1 MKRYLLLLTAFL
13 LQQLAFG
20 QLIERNFFGDLEY
33 HSRNGEYKATLEKNV
48 FNDLVFSD
56 NMHNKIT
63 FEEKYLH
70 WEYGDLLKN
79 EREEH
84 MFLMDLVRQ
93 YRRESHYKA
102 TYEIDIFNNLVIEYN
117 RSYKLEVGEDI
128 FGNITHEESINGHRI
143 AITREKDGGLI
154 YESNSQ
160 KASLQKDIFDRW
172 IYEDSREN
180 KLVFTNTSWANMERK
195 YGNHERIFQH
205 FMDELLFI
213 ENNPSPRI
221 RRSRD
226 H

>member
-48 FNDLVFSD
+48 FNDLMFSD
-56 NMHNKIT
+56 NKHNKIT
-63 FEEKYLH
+63 FEEQYLH

-102 TYEIDIFNNLVIEYN
+102 TYQIDIFDNLVIEDN
-117 RSYKLEVGEDI
+117 RDYKLEVGQDI
-128 FGNITHEESINGHRI
+128 FGNITHEESINGRRV

-154 YESNSQ
+154 YESNRQ

-172 IYEDSREN
+172 IYEDSQNN
-180 KLVFTNTSWANMERK
+180 KLIFSNASWANLARK
-195 YGNHERIFQH
+195 YGNNERIFQH
-205 FMDELLFI
+205 FMNELLFI
-213 ENNPSPRI
+213 QKNHQSRPRRGRNN
-221 RRSRD
+221 
-226 H
+226 